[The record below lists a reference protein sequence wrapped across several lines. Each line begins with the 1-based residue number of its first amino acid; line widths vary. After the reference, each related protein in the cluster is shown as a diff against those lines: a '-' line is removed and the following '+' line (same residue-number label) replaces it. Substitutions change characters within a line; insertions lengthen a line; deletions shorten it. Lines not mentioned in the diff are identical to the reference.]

1 MMDIL
6 KMGKD
11 LLSDKMGGDSSG
23 IMEALTKITSGE
35 GLDLGGI
42 AEKLKAGGLSDQV
55 SSWMGDGENES
66 VSGDQ
71 ITNALGAEKVN
82 EMATKMG
89 VDSST
94 AADKLSQAMPA
105 LMDKMSSGGSLLDG
119 LGGGGGLM
127 DKAKSLFK

>member
-1 MMDIL
+1 MDIL

-11 LLSDKMGGDSSG
+11 LLSDKMGGDSGG
-23 IMEALTKITSGE
+23 IMEALTGITSGE

-42 AEKLKAGGLSDQV
+42 AEKLKAGGLGAQV
-55 SSWMGDGENES
+55 SSWMGDGDNEP

-71 ITNALGAEKVN
+71 IKNALGSEKVD

-119 LGGGGGLM
+119 LSGGGGLM
-127 DKAKSLFK
+127 DKAKGLFK

>member
-1 MMDIL
+1 MDLL

-23 IMEALTKITSGE
+23 IMEALTGITSGN

-42 AEKLKAGGLSDQV
+42 AEKLKAGGLADQV

-127 DKAKSLFK
+127 DKAKGFFK